1 MHCAIAGV
9 QPELSGFNGSRPGPE
24 LQVRKGDS
32 LKNRVENDLQD
43 GALVHRHGLRVSI
56 RMGGGIT
63 SFRPDAALIVDSTS
77 PMRGL
82 TGITRTTSH
91 TNRSVLAG
99 LALLLLMKRAAFR
112 SCLSSSWTPFLGDH
126 RYASA

>member
-1 MHCAIAGV
+1 MNCAIAGV

-63 SFRPDAALIVDSTS
+63 SLRPDAALIVDSTS
-77 PMRGL
+77 PMRDL
-82 TGITRTTSH
+82 
-91 TNRSVLAG
+91 LAS
-99 LALLLLMKRAAFR
+99 LALHLIRTGR
-112 SCLSSSWTPFLGDH
+112 SWPVWPS
-126 RYASA
+126 YY